1 MPDQP
6 SSDFADRL
14 RLAMKT
20 AGDMSQSELARAIG
34 VRPQSIQ
41 YLLNPANQAQ
51 GSKHLVAIADTLGV
65 SPQWLAGGSVAAM
78 LLGTLP
84 EPHFLSSEQLV
95 EQLAE
100 LLCDRP
106 ERELSEITKLL
117 QALCVAPDSK
127 IVKRRLARELEGDKQ
142 QQSQSTN

>member
-1 MPDQP
+1 MSDQP
-6 SSDFADRL
+6 SSGFADRL

-34 VRPQSIQ
+34 VRPQAIQ

-51 GSKHLVAIADTLGV
+51 GSKHLVAIANALDV
-65 SPQWLAGGSVAAM
+65 SPQWLAGSSAAAM

-84 EPHFLSSEQLV
+84 EPHFLSSQQLV

-100 LLCDRP
+100 LLRDRP
-106 ERELSEITKLL
+106 ERELSEIAKLL
-117 QALCVAPDSK
+117 HALCVAPDSE
-127 IVKRRLARELEGDKQ
+127 IVKRRLARKLDGDK
-142 QQSQSTN
+142 